1 MQDFFGF
8 IDYTKEDFSSSNYFK
23 TTDTTLFYKKFSGYK
38 FFLSYSKIE
47 SSPLLEDDEILLFLN
62 GNIINQSILSLDLEN
77 THREASTLLLLKKA
91 YKRYGVKFIEKLE
104 GNFALIIYDKKLEKL
119 ILIKDKV
126 GVVPLNFYHS
136 ETLIIFGTRVS
147 EFQKAPQFHPS
158 VNPRSL
164 ASYLQFGCVLHP
176 NTILDK
182 CYKIQSGAYNYFDL
196 VKKEYFSHTYWKLE
210 ECYQHK
216 KIDSSE
222 KEIIDNAH
230 LLLQNSISKT
240 YLNNAKVG
248 LSLSGGY
255 DSSSIAALLQEQS
268 QHKLKTFTIGFHN
281 QDINEAKD
289 AKAIAKHLG
298 TEHQEHYFTAKD
310 ALKIIPQLC
319 KIYDEP
325 FAEYAATPT
334 VLTAELLK
342 EAQIEHIFVG
352 DGGDEVFAT
361 ADDTHF
367 FERIHAI
374 PYELRALLTYP
385 LKKLLLEKVPYLKD
399 FHNLP
404 TKYSKLLQILS
415 SKNIP
420 TTIEARNILFREN
433 ELQQLVQNYSI
444 PITTTF
450 NEINFNGYH
459 ETVDEIIGTYF
470 KTTMTDGELVKS
482 YGAMNQYDIRLHTP
496 FLDEELI
503 AYMAKVPS
511 SIKIK
516 EGIKKYILKEIAHQ
530 YIPKHLLDRPK
541 SGFDIPF
548 ELWMRK
554 ELKELVY
561 AQINEKRLN
570 KDKLFYTSSVIKIR
584 DSFYQGND
592 NFKYKLWRIFIFQL
606 WYENFKG

>member
-1 MQDFFGF
+1 
-8 IDYTKEDFSSSNYFK
+8 
-23 TTDTTLFYKKFSGYK
+23 
-38 FFLSYSKIE
+38 
-47 SSPLLEDDEILLFLN
+47 
-62 GNIINQSILSLDLEN
+62 
-77 THREASTLLLLKKA
+77 
-91 YKRYGVKFIEKLE
+91 
-104 GNFALIIYDKKLEKL
+104 
-119 ILIKDKV
+119 
-126 GVVPLNFYHS
+126 
-136 ETLIIFGTRVS
+136 
-147 EFQKAPQFHPS
+147 
-158 VNPRSL
+158 
-164 ASYLQFGCVLHP
+164 
-176 NTILDK
+176 
-182 CYKIQSGAYNYFDL
+182 
-196 VKKEYFSHTYWKLE
+196 
-210 ECYQHK
+210 
-216 KIDSSE
+216 
-222 KEIIDNAH
+222 
-230 LLLQNSISKT
+230 
-240 YLNNAKVG
+240 
-248 LSLSGGY
+248 
-255 DSSSIAALLQEQS
+255 
-268 QHKLKTFTIGFHN
+268 
-281 QDINEAKD
+281 
-289 AKAIAKHLG
+289 LG

-385 LKKLLLEKVPYLKD
+385 LKKLLLEKIPYLKD

-503 AYMAKVPS
+503 AYMATVPS

-516 EGIKKYILKEIAHQ
+516 EGIKKNILKEIGNQ
-530 YIPKHLLDRPK
+530 NIPKHLLDRPK
-541 SGFDIPF
+541 SGFEIPF
-548 ELWMRK
+548 
-554 ELKELVY
+554 
-561 AQINEKRLN
+561 
-570 KDKLFYTSSVIKIR
+570 
-584 DSFYQGND
+584 
-592 NFKYKLWRIFIFQL
+592 
-606 WYENFKG
+606 